1 MSIFDRK
8 ARRKSFRESASSG
21 PLVFLLFSSP
31 RASISF
37 MSVFNSEAFYV
48 KQAFR
53 LSCAVAL
60 FLLLA
65 GASLSTQAQTT
76 PDPFITQITSS
87 AKDSF
92 AQDMSGDGRFVVIES
107 TGDISTEKTSSRNNA
122 DGNREIFLFDYAQRR
137 IFQITNTTSARVD
150 TTKPALSTSSDTDF
164 SNVKVEVS
172 NNHPVISNNG
182 RWIAFSSNA
191 VLTTASQGTFDG
203 DANSAALAADGNQEI
218 YIYFIP
224 ATTSVNLSNGA
235 DAPGQDLTLGEFTQ
249 ITNTPASRLPV
260 AGTTSSAPFVAFDN
274 RDPSVSDSAAIVSFV
289 STRDLVTGGNAD
301 FNPEIFIF
309 KRNVASPLTGV
320 VTQLTNTTGLFT
332 FNENPSLSGS
342 GAAIAF
348 ISNANITVGG
358 SGNNSDANAEVYL
371 GSINT
376 TTGAGAVTRQVTNT
390 KAPSSGIGINF
401 MPPGRRLSRDGNFI
415 ALESL
420 ADLSGDSSIKNQT
433 TIFVYNVSSNAFTQ
447 IGPRADNTSQFRFP
461 TFTDYN
467 SSLQPATVVFSSGLN
482 FTSTGALP
490 TTATDG
496 LNPSGATQIFAA
508 PLGTSSPTFTRLT
521 NNPGTPGPAIQPFPS
536 NTQQRMAFSITAT
549 ELGGL
554 NADGFSEA
562 FYLLSRQGTDA
573 ASATLSF
580 FTGASER
587 PIVTASP
594 TPPAVSTLAPGMLT
608 IVRSATALA
617 PSSQIASSASES
629 AHRPSL
635 PVELNGVSVSVNG
648 AAAGLFFVSTGQINF
663 VIPPGL
669 APTTGTVTYPVVIN
683 NNGTTIRSTLQL
695 SIAQPDIF
703 TQTTAF
709 GSNRGLILNV
719 TIPGSAVGSPEPFTV
734 TTTYVDST
742 GKTVTAPTILR
753 IFLTGVRRI
762 TDPSQVKVTIGT
774 TDIVGTA
781 TASTSPIAISPTDT
795 PGTDQIDVT
804 LPASLAG
811 AGDVPVIVTITVSGT
826 SFASRAADTA
836 PKIRIN

>member
-1 MSIFDRK
+1 M
-8 ARRKSFRESASSG
+8 
-21 PLVFLLFSSP
+21 
-31 RASISF
+31 
-37 MSVFNSEAFYV
+37 

-53 LSCAVAL
+53 LSCAAAL

-65 GASLSTQAQTT
+65 GASLSIQAQTT

-87 AKDSF
+87 AQNSF

-107 TGDISTEKTSSRNNA
+107 TGDIATEKNGARNNA
-122 DGNREIFLFDYAQRR
+122 DGNREIFLYDYAQRR

-150 TTKPALSTSSDTDF
+150 TTKPALSSTNPNDF

-224 ATTSVNLSNGA
+224 QTTSVNLSNGA
-235 DAPGQDLTLGEFTQ
+235 DAPFVDLTTGEFTQ

-260 AGTTSSAPFVAFDN
+260 AGTSSSAPFVAFDN
-274 RDPSVSDSAAIVSFV
+274 RDATMSDNGAIVAFV
-289 STRDLVTGGNAD
+289 STRDLFTGGNAD
-301 FNPEIFIF
+301 ANPEIFIF
-309 KRNVASPLTGV
+309 KRNTASPLTGV
-320 VTQLTNTTGLFT
+320 TTQLTNTTGLLT

-348 ISNANITVGG
+348 ISNANISAGG
-358 SGNNSDANAEVYL
+358 SSNNSDGNSEVYL

-376 TTGAGAVTRQVTNT
+376 SSGAGTITRQVTNT
-390 KAPSSGIGINF
+390 KAPSPGIGINF
-401 MPPGRRLSRDGNFI
+401 LSPGRRMSRDGNFI

-433 TIFVYNVSSNAFTQ
+433 TVFIYNVSANSFTQ
-447 IGPRADNTSQFRFP
+447 IGPRAENTSQFRFP

-467 SSLQPATVVFSSGLN
+467 SSLQPATVIFASGLN
-482 FTSTGALP
+482 FTSTGAIP
-490 TTATDG
+490 TTASDG
-496 LNPSGATQIFAA
+496 LNPSGVTQIFAA

-521 NNPGTPGPAIQPFPS
+521 NNPGTPGPNIQPFPS
-536 NTQQRMAFSITAT
+536 NTQQRIAFSMTGT

-554 NADGFSEA
+554 NTDLLSEA

-573 ASATLSF
+573 VGATLSF

-587 PIVTASP
+587 PVVTPSP
-594 TPPAVSTLAPGMLT
+594 TPPAVAALAPGELA
-608 IVRSATALA
+608 IVRSSTALA
-617 PSSQIASSASES
+617 PSGQTASSASES
-629 AHRPSL
+629 LRRPSL

-663 VIPPGL
+663 VVPLGL
-669 APTTGTVTYPVVIN
+669 APTTGTTTYPVVIN
-683 NNGTTIRSTLQL
+683 NNGTTIRSTIQIN
-695 SIAQPDIF
+695 IAQPDIF
-703 TQTTAF
+703 TQTDQF
-709 GSNRGLILNV
+709 GSNRAVVLNV
-719 TIPGSAVGSPEPFTV
+719 TNPLIAGSPEPFTV
-734 TTTYVDST
+734 TTTYLDSS
-742 GKTVTAPTILR
+742 GNTVTSATILR

-762 TDPSQVKVTIGT
+762 TDASQVTVRIGT
-774 TDIVGTA
+774 TDIAGT
-781 TASTSPIAISPTDT
+781 TASTSPVKIAPTDT

-804 LPASLAG
+804 LPSSLAG
-811 AGDVPVIVTITVSGT
+811 AGDVPVIVTITQSGVSY
-826 SFASRAADTA
+826 ASRASDTA